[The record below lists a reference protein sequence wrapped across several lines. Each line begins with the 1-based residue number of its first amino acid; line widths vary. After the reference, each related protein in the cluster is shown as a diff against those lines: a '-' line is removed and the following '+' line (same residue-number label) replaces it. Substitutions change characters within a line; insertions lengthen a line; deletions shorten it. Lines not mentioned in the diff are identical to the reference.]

1 MSSSQPKIRVAII
14 GVGNCASSL
23 YQGFS
28 YYSQSSRSADGLMRA
43 DIGGYSAT
51 DIEVVLAFDVD
62 SRKVGL
68 PFKAAMQAK
77 PNCTP
82 MFADLATMP
91 DGPIVQMGPVL
102 DGVADVMKTHKDG
115 FRVGS
120 AAPVDVAAAL
130 RINSVDIL
138 INYLPVGSQK
148 ATEHYAE
155 CCLAAKC
162 AFMNC
167 IPVFIASDP
176 AWEASVP
183 SSAHI
188 FLVFPSREVARLLSC
203 SVVPSR
209 RTSFV
214 GTLMVSC
221 ECAASLSK
229 LPSDLTLI
237 SKNGAAAGPFHRG
250 WPSDSWG

>member
-1 MSSSQPKIRVAII
+1 
-14 GVGNCASSL
+14 
-23 YQGFS
+23 
-28 YYSQSSRSADGLMRA
+28 MRA

-68 PFKAAMQAK
+68 PFKAAMQAE

-102 DGVADVMKTHKDG
+102 DGVADVMKTHQDG
-115 FRVGS
+115 FQVGS

-176 AWEASVP
+176 AWEARAP
-183 SSAHI
+183 LSAHI
-188 FLVFPSREVARLLSC
+188 FLLIPSHATALLLSC
-203 SVVPSR
+203 SVVMSR
-209 RTSFV
+209 TTFLWAR
-214 GTLMVSC
+214 
-221 ECAASLSK
+221 
-229 LPSDLTLI
+229 
-237 SKNGAAAGPFHRG
+237 
-250 WPSDSWG
+250 